1 MNTRTLIDQ
10 VIPPEDYTHRN
21 GFDNIPIINNLSE
34 FQKQHLETA
43 LIEKLSFS
51 GAQHIDTLIVE
62 TLGYLKSTRSLAILK
77 ELLNVC
83 SNELTR
89 LIIAYS
95 IFEIDN
101 TEDIVPIAINI
112 LKKIEKD
119 RDAYFV
125 QKLTSAFY
133 YLIKFRIKEIDDII
147 FCYTNHEEY
156 LIRYNA
162 KQVLGI
168 NTLEY

>member
-1 MNTRTLIDQ
+1 MNTKTLIDQ

-21 GFDNIPIINNLSE
+21 GFDNIPIVSKLSE
-34 FQKQHLETA
+34 FQKQNLENM
-43 LIEKLSFS
+43 LIEKLFFN

-62 TLGYLKSTRSLAILK
+62 TLGYLKSKKSLVILK
-77 ELLNVC
+77 KLLDV
-83 SNELTR
+83 SPNELTR
-89 LIIAYS
+89 LTIAYS

-101 TEDIVPIAINI
+101 NQDMISIAINI
-112 LKKIEKD
+112 LQKIEKN

-133 YLIKFRIKEIDDII
+133 LLIKFHNKEIDSII
-147 FCYTNHEEY
+147 FSYVNHEEY

-168 NTLEY
+168 KMDVR